1 MTAGPPGGVPVDGPH
16 APVRADAPVR
26 DEGAV
31 PEPVARVLVDRAR
44 GAATLRDVVAV
55 LGQHRLLVPL
65 VQVTADQLDGSD
77 TEACAGTGTAM
88 AAVSMRGP
96 DGDPVGLAFTGLAT
110 LAAWDPSARPL
121 PFPARQVAAA
131 VLAEGGR
138 ELVVD
143 PASAHRCRIVGL
155 GLVRLA
161 SDSPWPP
168 AWQDPD
174 VRRAVLAVLAPA
186 MADGGLAI
194 RLGDPGPGSGA
205 DLEVGLR
212 FPARLDPGEAE
223 RRAEVVARMLGGSE
237 LVAAVLEGALA
248 VVVDPPAVS

>member
-1 MTAGPPGGVPVDGPH
+1 MTAARPGGVLGEGPQTPVP
-16 APVRADAPVR
+16 ADPRVR
-26 DEGAV
+26 DDGAV
-31 PEPVARVLVDRAR
+31 PAEVARVLVDRAR
-44 GAATLRDVVAV
+44 GAASLRDVVAV

-65 VQVTADQLDGSD
+65 VQVRADQLDGSD

-96 DGDPVGLAFTGLAT
+96 DGEPVGLAFTGTAA

-174 VRRAVLAVLAPA
+174 VRRAVLTVLAPA

-194 RLGDPGPGSGA
+194 RLADPGPGAAA

-212 FPARLDPGEAE
+212 FPALLDPAEAA